1 MPLAQEAKKLA
12 EKFCKEEIASQ
23 LAGLLPEK
31 LLQESFIKQLEALQS
46 LDQLAPLTA
55 VKEHLP
61 GDIIIDMSCSE
72 EFQGIS
78 FFFIIMKH
86 RN

>member
-1 MPLAQEAKKLA
+1 MYSWVQIIKH
-12 EKFCKEEIASQ
+12 
-23 LAGLLPEK
+23 EK
-31 LLQESFIKQLEALQS
+31 LLVTFTITITTNFHQHDHRPEW
-46 LDQLAPLTA
+46 
-55 VKEHLP
+55 
-61 GDIIIDMSCSE
+61 MSCSE